1 MSIPSP
7 TVPPV
12 SPPTS
17 EPLPKGLSRASVPI
31 ERAGLVALHRG
42 EQRYFVRFDQIS
54 RVVPDHNRP
63 GEASSIVW
71 LLDGG
76 AIFTSNTPGEVMSLI
91 CACSEAARLAKAG
104 GVA

>member
-1 MSIPSP
+1 MSTPSP
-7 TVPPV
+7 VTQV
-12 SPPTS
+12 SPPTF

>member
-1 MSIPSP
+1 MSTPSP
-7 TVPPV
+7 VPQV
-12 SPPTS
+12 SPPTH

>member
-1 MSIPSP
+1 MSTPSP
-7 TVPPV
+7 VPQV

-17 EPLPKGLSRASVPI
+17 EPLPKGLSRAPI

>member
-1 MSIPSP
+1 MSTPS
-7 TVPPV
+7 TVPQV
-12 SPPTS
+12 SPPTP